1 MKVRYVLL
9 YRRISG
15 GYISQREKEKEEENE
30 KEKERETERECR
42 IVAAYG
48 SVTELKAWV
57 LAGVRTRTCAALSAP
72 RVFVCEIAP
81 YTLSRWKVRYIV
93 NPVLSTLSRRRSLY
107 QVRQGVYAPPFYYF
121 SRSFL
126 LSLFLLLSFALTIL
140 FLLFS
145 SFHIFAST
153 ALLYFN
159 FILSLSLSRARARE
173 RRPFLVFSFP
183 YSCSLRSPRY
193 NPGTLAWYNR
203 PFSIPHPHYTID
215 LYYASYLYLHGR
227 VYFNFVSCYI
237 VLY

>member
-15 GYISQREKEKEEENE
+15 GYISPREKEKEEENE

-107 QVRQGVYAPPFYYF
+107 QVPPGCICSTILLF
-121 SRSFL
+121 
-126 LSLFLLLSFALTIL
+126 LSLFPIIAVSSSLFRSNYPVSPFFFLPHLRQYRSSLLQLHSLSF
-140 FLLFS
+140 
-145 SFHIFAST
+145 
-153 ALLYFN
+153 
-159 FILSLSLSRARARE
+159 SLSRARARATSLS
-173 RRPFLVFSFP
+173 RLLFSLFLFVALTAIQSRYTCLVQPPFFHSASTLHYRFI
-183 YSCSLRSPRY
+183 LR
-193 NPGTLAWYNR
+193 
-203 PFSIPHPHYTID
+203 
-215 LYYASYLYLHGR
+215 
-227 VYFNFVSCYI
+227 FVSLPTRPCI
-237 VLY
+237 L